1 MVRKFNELY
10 DGKLHAQLK
19 MHEGVESRVYLDTEG
34 IETIG
39 VGRNLRDRGLSKSE
53 IDYLLDSDIR
63 ICIKELSGS
72 FPWFKE
78 LDTVRKRVLVDM
90 MFNLGMPRLKSFVN
104 MLSAIE
110 KEDWAEASSEM
121 LNSVWAEQVGNRSAR
136 LSEMMASGEDYIG

>member
-1 MVRKFNELY
+1 
-10 DGKLHAQLK
+10 
-19 MHEGVESRVYLDTEG
+19 VYLDTEG